1 MSKII
6 AIKYFYFF
14 HHYCYL
20 FFSIQTKLLN
30 ELNKRKF
37 ELKCMVDNE
46 VEITKNSL
54 NENIHIYHDFKKK
67 NDYYIGLTESI
78 INHGKTND
86 IIMLSRYVYLIYN
99 YNLIM
104 SFNVYLFCFRA
115 FLNKLNSI
123 NIENVHYEVKDKQ
136 FNMQLNFNSEVMET
150 FVSSKFVN
158 Y

>member
-1 MSKII
+1 M

-20 FFSIQTKLLN
+20 FFSIQTQLLN

-46 VEITKNSL
+46 IEFMKSNF
-54 NENIHIYHDFKKK
+54 NENIHKFNNLKKK
-67 NDYYIGLTESI
+67 NNYYIGLTEPI
-78 INHGKTND
+78 INHDKTTD
-86 IIMLSRYVYLIYN
+86 TIMLSKYVYLIYKH
-99 YNLIM
+99 NLIM
-104 SFNVYLFCFRA
+104 SFNVYLFCFRV
-115 FLNKLNSI
+115 FLNQLNI
-123 NIENVHYEVKDKQ
+123 VYAENMLEDIKDNTY
-136 FNMQLNFNSEVMET
+136 NMQLSFNGEVLET